1 MNPLRTGGSGE
12 PAQVAAVGGLGAN
25 TSRNIGHRCPRM
37 PPGTSSGVE
46 SHPREGTR
54 GRCRQRRS
62 SKQAT
67 CDLHTA
73 RGPGRMRQ
81 RGWGGP
87 TGAVNEGAASRP
99 PATRVPCKAQSPHR
113 PASRPDGTTAR
124 AGMERGGGG
133 NAAGDGEGG
142 PKPPGWRS
150 AAPCQIRQ
158 GRHGSDGC
166 RRPKWRWRR

>member
-12 PAQVAAVGGLGAN
+12 PAQVAAVGEAWAPTPAATSATGA
-25 TSRNIGHRCPRM
+25 RGCPRG
-37 PPGTSSGVE
+37 PAVE

-113 PASRPDGTTAR
+113 P
-124 AGMERGGGG
+124 
-133 NAAGDGEGG
+133 
-142 PKPPGWRS
+142 PGWRS
-150 AAPCQIRQ
+150 AAPCVPDPAREAWI
-158 GRHGSDGC
+158 
-166 RRPKWRWRR
+166 